1 MSPFKN
7 KKVAF
12 FVTGNF
18 HKFHEASRVLA
29 EYKISTAMLNL
40 EAIEIQDDNL
50 ENIARTSATD
60 AAKKSDLPV
69 FVEDAGLFVNA
80 LNGFPGPYSAYVY
93 RTLGTKGILK
103 LMGNEKNRDA
113 YFLSVVAFSTPQEQ
127 SEPKTFLGRIEG
139 RITYEEKGKQGF
151 GFDPIFEPLG
161 GNGKAFAE
169 MATIEKNKYSH
180 RAQAMRKFAKW
191 YGVIFNNSFKYS
203 GSIAVLESLRNKKCL
218 KPKRESHILLVL

>member
-1 MSPFKN
+1 MSPFASR
-7 KKVAF
+7 KVVF

-18 HKFHEASRVLA
+18 HKFQEARRVLA

-40 EAIEIQDDNL
+40 DAVEIQDDNL

-60 AAKKSDLPV
+60 AAKESNLPV
-69 FVEDAGLFVNA
+69 FVEDAGLFIKT

-103 LMGNEKNRDA
+103 LIGTEKNREA
-113 YFLSVVAFSTPQEQ
+113 YFLSVVAFSNPQDQ
-127 SEPKTFLGRIEG
+127 FEPKTFLGRVEG
-139 RITYEEKGKQGF
+139 RITHEERGKQGF
-151 GFDPIFEPLG
+151 GFDPIFEPFG
-161 GNGKAFAE
+161 GNGKTFAE

-191 YGVIFNNSFKYS
+191 YSVAI
-203 GSIAVLESLRNKKCL
+203 
-218 KPKRESHILLVL
+218 